1 MRRRVPRVPLFGGI
15 TLAIGLMTVTA
26 AIAATTPAT
35 APVVVRPTP
44 WRVVFTAR
52 SGQPIIHDIVALG
65 SRDIWAVG
73 DRRAGPFAVHWN
85 GRHWKMATIP
95 HAPGFIPLFLS
106 APSPTDIWAL
116 GFLLRNGRPS
126 AVHWDGTM
134 WHVVSLPTD
143 GSDLGVVFSPSDIWL
158 VGSQSCG
165 SSGCVTNILHW
176 NGLTW
181 NKSSVHTTVAA
192 IGGTSD
198 HDLWLAGMNNIRTVG
213 DQQHSEL
220 TVFRWSGTA
229 WHRISVGQHEFAG
242 TPGLTVTSARN
253 VWISGFRARPRP
265 NGEQPF
271 MAVHWDGSRWSVLT
285 VPDSLADAGPTAGDG
300 GNGQWFGP
308 DLHWT
313 GREWIEEVGTW
324 LPSWANPFSF
334 TRVSHIPGTRKA
346 VVGVGSQG
354 GILIGATGRLG

>member
-1 MRRRVPRVPLFGGI
+1 MRLRVPRVPLFGGI
-15 TLAIGLMTVTA
+15 IMAIGLTTATA
-26 AIAATTPAT
+26 AVAATTPAT

-52 SGQPIIHDIVALG
+52 SGQPIIRDIVALS

-116 GFLLRNGRPS
+116 GFLLRNGQPS
-126 AVHWDGTM
+126 AVHWDGSM

-165 SSGCVTNILHW
+165 SSGCGHHIFDW

-181 NKSSVHTTVAA
+181 DKSSPHTTGAPV
-192 IGGTSD
+192 GGASRP
-198 HDLWLAGMNNIRTVG
+198 DLW
-213 DQQHSEL
+213 
-220 TVFRWSGTA
+220 
-229 WHRISVGQHEFAG
+229 
-242 TPGLTVTSARN
+242 
-253 VWISGFRARPRP
+253 RA
-265 NGEQPF
+265 
-271 MAVHWDGSRWSVLT
+271 
-285 VPDSLADAGPTAGDG
+285 
-300 GNGQWFGP
+300 
-308 DLHWT
+308 
-313 GREWIEEVGTW
+313 GRE
-324 LPSWANPFSF
+324 
-334 TRVSHIPGTRKA
+334 R
-346 VVGVGSQG
+346 
-354 GILIGATGRLG
+354 